1 MQCERKGVFLDFFSL
16 KTVLILGAG
25 VAAGFINVLAGGGS
39 LITMPVLIFLGLPAA
54 TANGTNRIA
63 ILSQNIFAVSNFKK
77 KGYFYWKT
85 GLLLAIP
92 AVIGSIIGS
101 SIAVDISGELFEKI
115 LSIVML
121 AVLGLILFSN
131 IKKKANMMKN
141 EKPQNIPYLI
151 IGFFFVG
158 LYGGFIQGGVGF
170 IIIAVLSIIGQ
181 ITLLKTNTIK
191 VLIIGI
197 YMIPSLIIF
206 YINGN
211 LNFVYGL
218 LLAVGNS
225 AGAWMGSNFAVNKG
239 DKWIRIILAVAIV
252 AMSVKLFFF

>member
-1 MQCERKGVFLDFFSL
+1 LDFFSL

-121 AVLGLILFSN
+121 AVLVLILFSN

>member
-1 MQCERKGVFLDFFSL
+1 
-16 KTVLILGAG
+16 
-25 VAAGFINVLAGGGS
+25 
-39 LITMPVLIFLGLPAA
+39 
-54 TANGTNRIA
+54 
-63 ILSQNIFAVSNFKK
+63 
-77 KGYFYWKT
+77 
-85 GLLLAIP
+85 
-92 AVIGSIIGS
+92 
-101 SIAVDISGELFEKI
+101 
-115 LSIVML
+115 
-121 AVLGLILFSN
+121 
-131 IKKKANMMKN
+131 MMKN